1 LWYPMVECRDSL
13 LNRIMRKVYTIE
25 MLRELKKY
33 YTYKELSAIT
43 GIPIPVLN
51 RYVKGRVLPRD
62 ERVSFLERRLNMDS
76 RVEEL
81 VRKNIRL
88 VHSRYVEDIN
98 LTGNVPLLKII
109 SKIVHKFFGSSSITK
124 VLTAAVDGI
133 PLATVIAYEL
143 SVPVVI
149 AKSRKEVGVRRY
161 YEASYY
167 AEDATLITLY
177 VPQQMLK
184 PSDNVLIVDDLI
196 RTARTLVALIEI
208 TEKAKANPI
217 GIFSLIAVGDSWK
230 KTLEEKM
237 PLEKVKVI
245 YRVS

>member
-1 LWYPMVECRDSL
+1 MVEYGDSL
-13 LNRIMRKVYTIE
+13 LDRIMRKVYIIE
-25 MLRELKKY
+25 LLRELKRY
-33 YTYKELSAIT
+33 YTYKELSATT
-43 GIPIPVLN
+43 GIPVPVLN

-62 ERVSFLERRLNMDS
+62 KRVSLLEKKLS
-76 RVEEL
+76 IYSHIEEL
-81 VRKNIRL
+81 VRRNIRL

-109 SKIVHKFFGSSSITK
+109 SKIVHKFFRSSSVTK

-149 AKSRKEVGVRRY
+149 AKNRKEVGIRRY

-167 AEDATLITLY
+167 TEDATLMTLY

-184 PSDNVLIVDDLI
+184 HSDNVLIVDDLI

-208 TEKAKANPI
+208 TKKARANLT

-230 KTLEEKM
+230 KTLEEKIS
-237 PLEKVKVI
+237 LEKVKVI
-245 YRVS
+245 CKVS

>member
-1 LWYPMVECRDSL
+1 MVECRDSL
-13 LNRIMRKVYTIE
+13 LDRVMRKVHIIE
-25 MLRELKKY
+25 MLRELKRY

-62 ERVSFLERRLNMDS
+62 ERVSFLERKLSMYS

-98 LTGNVPLLKII
+98 LTGNVPLLKIV

-149 AKSRKEVGVRRY
+149 AKSGKRS
-161 YEASYY
+161 A
-167 AEDATLITLY
+167 
-177 VPQQMLK
+177 
-184 PSDNVLIVDDLI
+184 
-196 RTARTLVALIEI
+196 
-208 TEKAKANPI
+208 
-217 GIFSLIAVGDSWK
+217 
-230 KTLEEKM
+230 
-237 PLEKVKVI
+237 
-245 YRVS
+245 